1 MRSTG
6 PARRMSARSVARLT
20 DTLSTPSIRAR
31 AASTRPTQL
40 AQVMPSMGRLMD
52 AAART
57 SLVFDVLMVRSHWL
71 YSTWRQASVLSLK
84 FVQELASDFWRRQGA
99 ATSHSGAMARS
110 CNAARRQKVPAE
122 WNSQLLIQDTRP
134 CHRGKVKYCAFFN
147 GERAGLSRYVFQQTR

>member
-1 MRSTG
+1 PGAKPSTR

-52 AAART
+52 EAART
-57 SLVFDVLMVRSHWL
+57 SIVFDVLMVRSHWL

-84 FVQELASDFWRRQGA
+84 FVQELARLLRSEEH
-99 ATSHSGAMARS
+99 TSELQSRENLV
-110 CNAARRQKVPAE
+110 CR
-122 WNSQLLIQDTRP
+122 LLREKKKKHD
-134 CHRGKVKYCAFFN
+134 KN
-147 GERAGLSRYVFQQTR
+147 DS